1 MRMRVFLCILI
12 GWWGMMIHA
21 QLLPPIYNYT
31 PSEYK
36 GESQNWKICQAD
48 NKKIYF
54 ANNIGLLEFNGVVW
68 QRYPLPNGA
77 IARAVSAKG
86 NTLYTGG
93 FAEFGYWQPNKFNE
107 LQYTSLSSQLNP
119 ADIEDEEIWK
129 IIFSD
134 RWVLFQSLHKIFI
147 YDTQQQRF
155 KIISATHHL
164 PKIFKIGEHIYFQKM
179 KEGLFKLVNGE
190 EVLVTDHPL
199 FREHILINLLPQ
211 KEHFLF
217 VTQDKG
223 IYEGTPTQ
231 IEAWKV
237 SASQLINT
245 LNI

>member
-86 NTLYTGG
+86 NTLYT
-93 FAEFGYWQPNKFNE
+93 
-107 LQYTSLSSQLNP
+107 
-119 ADIEDEEIWK
+119 
-129 IIFSD
+129 
-134 RWVLFQSLHKIFI
+134 
-147 YDTQQQRF
+147 
-155 KIISATHHL
+155 
-164 PKIFKIGEHIYFQKM
+164 
-179 KEGLFKLVNGE
+179 
-190 EVLVTDHPL
+190 
-199 FREHILINLLPQ
+199 
-211 KEHFLF
+211 
-217 VTQDKG
+217 
-223 IYEGTPTQ
+223 
-231 IEAWKV
+231 
-237 SASQLINT
+237 
-245 LNI
+245 

>member
-12 GWWGMMIHA
+12 GWWGMIHA

-68 QRYPLPNGA
+68 QRYPLPNGV

-107 LQYTSLSSQLNP
+107 LRYTSLSRQLNP
-119 ADIEDEEIWK
+119 ADIEDEEI
-129 IIFSD
+129 
-134 RWVLFQSLHKIFI
+134 
-147 YDTQQQRF
+147 
-155 KIISATHHL
+155 
-164 PKIFKIGEHIYFQKM
+164 
-179 KEGLFKLVNGE
+179 
-190 EVLVTDHPL
+190 
-199 FREHILINLLPQ
+199 
-211 KEHFLF
+211 
-217 VTQDKG
+217 
-223 IYEGTPTQ
+223 
-231 IEAWKV
+231 
-237 SASQLINT
+237 
-245 LNI
+245 